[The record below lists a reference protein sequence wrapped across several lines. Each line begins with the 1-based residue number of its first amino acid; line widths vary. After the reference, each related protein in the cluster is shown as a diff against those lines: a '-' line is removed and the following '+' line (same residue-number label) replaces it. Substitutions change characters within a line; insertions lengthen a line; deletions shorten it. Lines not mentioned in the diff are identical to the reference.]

1 MGDKSRLFSCLTF
14 DWSRGY
20 GEEKNPLLPGIRH
33 SRENS
38 SVEGSQRAR
47 KIVTYNRHFA
57 RENASDR
64 VVTGFN
70 AAFDWLRGWHEFSGP
85 ITARGKA
92 KPIIDYFLSLN
103 QRGSK
108 WQVSNLLQFPL
119 RYVPGSYC

>member
-38 SVEGSQRAR
+38 SVERSQLER
-47 KIVTYNRHFA
+47 KIVTCNRHFA

-64 VVTGFN
+64 VVTVFN
-70 AAFDWLRGWHEFSGP
+70 AASDWLKGWPEFSRP

-92 KPIIDYFLSLN
+92 EPLQSLIT
-103 QRGSK
+103 
-108 WQVSNLLQFPL
+108 F
-119 RYVPGSYC
+119 